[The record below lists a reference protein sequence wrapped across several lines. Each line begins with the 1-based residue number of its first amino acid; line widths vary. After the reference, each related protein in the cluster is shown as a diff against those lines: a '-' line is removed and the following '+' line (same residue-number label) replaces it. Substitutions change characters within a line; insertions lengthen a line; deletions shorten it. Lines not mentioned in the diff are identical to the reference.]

1 MFKLTFSALSLI
13 ALMSGPA
20 LATDWTI
27 DAGDGSHIDNPGC
40 TGSCADAR
48 EAARAPDRRP
58 TPGAPVRIDGEKKP
72 SAQAGL
78 QRERGADAAPAA
90 PAQARL
96 GVCCAAD
103 GLRLFRPASARD
115 RAKGLQH
122 CRALKAPP
130 RCSAADRKVLRHL
143 ATTRKAGG

>member
-1 MFKLTFSALSLI
+1 MFKHTFSAVSLI
-13 ALMSGPA
+13 ALMSGPV

-40 TGSCADAR
+40 TGSCAAAR
-48 EAARAPDRRP
+48 EEGRRP
-58 TPGAPVRIDGEKKP
+58 TPGAPQRIDGEKKP

-122 CRALKAPP
+122 CRAMTAPP
-130 RCSAADRKVLRHL
+130 RCSAADRQVLRHL